1 MIQKKARARTIIGL
15 DGADALMVKDNI
27 NSNSKNLT
35 KKEEPKTDSTDD
47 KDLSKIENLK
57 LKFRIRFQYQV
68 IYWSQRIILEI
79 FLWKLNILENPNN
92 LHKIR

>member
-35 KKEEPKTDSTDD
+35 KKEE
-47 KDLSKIENLK
+47 SKK
-57 LKFRIRFQYQV
+57 LIALM
-68 IYWSQRIILEI
+68 I
-79 FLWKLNILENPNN
+79 
-92 LHKIR
+92 KI